1 MSRIM
6 MAAGAWFLLTGTAM
20 AQTCLHGASEAP
32 EQRQRRQAALASAR
46 TINNIQH
53 NRPEAR
59 QGTFLAHEELAAAP
73 FAAKLK
79 ATSNSALQQLVL
91 APNQDIVPGW
101 RLTLDVSKN
110 GYWFGITDTTDPCQ
124 FTFISNQ
131 SGLIYT
137 AEPLR

>member
-1 MSRIM
+1 MTILL
-6 MAAGAWFLLTGTAM
+6 AAGAWFLLTSATA
-20 AQTCLHGASEAP
+20 AQTCLHGASETP
-32 EQRQRRQAALASAR
+32 DQRQRRQAALTAAR

-53 NRPEAR
+53 NRPEAKQR
-59 QGTFLAHEELAAAP
+59 AFVRHGELRSAS
-73 FAAKLK
+73 FAEKLK
-79 ATSNSALQQLVL
+79 SSSNPVLQQLVL

-101 RLTLDVSKN
+101 RLTLDVSAT
-110 GYWFGITDTTDPCQ
+110 GYWFGIADTTDPCQ